1 MEIDSR
7 HIAEPDLVVL
17 DMTAADEDTAHA
29 VMATQE
35 QRWASSG
42 STPVHSEP
50 GALGVK
56 GRVYADIR
64 RPAP

>member
-1 MEIDSR
+1 MEIDFR
-7 HIAEPDLVVL
+7 HIAEPGLVVL
-17 DMTAADEDTAHA
+17 DITAADEDTAHA
-29 VMATQE
+29 VMAALE

-42 STPVHSEP
+42 ITPVHSEP
-50 GALGVK
+50 GALEVK